1 MTDDEIWSAVD
12 DQRRQLARLLDDLTP
27 EEWRTPSLCE
37 GWTVR
42 DVVGHLAWQ
51 EGVPHWS
58 DLALALKAR
67 GSPDRLIHDAACQ
80 WAERPT
86 DQLVQEIRGRIGS
99 RRTVPGGTR
108 LETLIDALLHGQD
121 ISRPLGRPLPVPAEA
136 ARAAADQIW
145 AIVPV
150 FNFTATKRLRDLRF
164 TAYDTDW
171 AAGSGPEVRAPIAEI
186 LMVLSGRPADT
197 ELMSG
202 DGVATALE
210 RLGHAT

>member
-1 MTDDEIWSAVD
+1 MTEDEIWSAVD
-12 DQRRQLARLLDDLTP
+12 DQRRQLARLLADLTP
-27 EEWRTPSLCE
+27 EEWRAPSLCD

-67 GSPDRLIHDAACQ
+67 GNTDRLIHEAACQ

-121 ISRPLGRPLPVPAEA
+121 ISRPLDRPFHMPAGA

-150 FNFTATKRLRDLRF
+150 FNFTATKRVRDLRF
-164 TAYDTDW
+164 AATDTDW
-171 AAGSGPEVRAPIAEI
+171 AVGSGPEVQAPIAEI
-186 LMVLSGRPADT
+186 LMLLSGRPANAA
-197 ELMSG
+197 LLSG
-202 DGVATALE
+202 AGVATALE